1 MKQLLEEVPLL
12 GGIVRL
18 LHSALRR
25 AAGHKF
31 PGTHSYWEE
40 RYSAGGSSG
49 PGSFGRSALLKAKVL
64 NSFVASRKVASVIE
78 FGCGDGRQL
87 QLAEYPEYLGFDIS
101 PTAVTRCREV
111 FRGDHGKTFRLL
123 EEYRGERGDLALSI
137 DIIFHLVEDET
148 FEDHM
153 EKLFASAERYVVIY
167 SSNTDC
173 NVGYAGTHV
182 RRRRFTDW
190 VETQAGDF
198 SLLRKVPGRRWL
210 PRLLRSGHG
219 RDFFIYERK

>member
-1 MKQLLEEVPLL
+1 M
-12 GGIVRL
+12 
-18 LHSALRR
+18 A
-25 AAGHKF
+25 
-31 PGTHSYWEE
+31 
-40 RYSAGGSSG
+40 
-49 PGSFGRSALLKAKVL
+49 
-64 NSFVASRKVASVIE
+64 
-78 FGCGDGRQL
+78 
-87 QLAEYPEYLGFDIS
+87 
-101 PTAVTRCREV
+101 RCRETFGSDGSKV
-111 FRGDHGKTFRLL
+111 FRMLGDYDDEK
-123 EEYRGERGDLALSI
+123 GDLALSL
-137 DIIFHLVEDET
+137 DIIFHLVEDEA

-153 EKLFASAERYVVIY
+153 EKLFASAERYVIIY